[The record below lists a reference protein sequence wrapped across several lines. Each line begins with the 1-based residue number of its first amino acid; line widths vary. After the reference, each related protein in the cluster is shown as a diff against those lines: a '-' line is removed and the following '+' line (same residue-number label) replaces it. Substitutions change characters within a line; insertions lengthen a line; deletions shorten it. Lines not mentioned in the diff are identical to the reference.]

1 MLGNFVVFL
10 PPSPASGLY
19 LFHLCLKDGSAWVG
33 EETGASGLVFFFFF
47 FTVLLKREAVAISPT
62 PPSGAV
68 V

>member
-33 EETGASGLVFFFFF
+33 EETGASGLVGFFCFFFLLFF
-47 FTVLLKREAVAISPT
+47 
-62 PPSGAV
+62 
-68 V
+68 

>member
-33 EETGASGLVFFFFF
+33 EETGASGLVFLFFFF
-47 FTVLLKREAVAISPT
+47 LLFF
-62 PPSGAV
+62 
-68 V
+68 